1 MMADLFLGDCEYSR
15 IDIHRAGEGKAHV
28 TVFQDAKG
36 NLIIEYGGAGN
47 RILDE
52 REM

>member
-1 MMADLFLGDCEYSR
+1 MNADLWMGDYEYCR
-15 IDIHRAGEGKAHV
+15 IDVHRSAEKPPV
-28 TVFQDAKG
+28 TIFQDAKG

-52 REM
+52 REMR